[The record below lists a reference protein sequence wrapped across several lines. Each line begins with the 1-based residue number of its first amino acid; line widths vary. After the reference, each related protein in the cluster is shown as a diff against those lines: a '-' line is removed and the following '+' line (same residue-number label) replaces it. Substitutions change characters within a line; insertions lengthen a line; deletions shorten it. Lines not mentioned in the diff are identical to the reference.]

1 MTLSPVIGYSNHMH
15 TCMVVLAHAAAHTP
29 VRREALVIEP
39 CAAGCDKHALVV
51 LQVRHNSVD
60 GLEALHVEEQ

>member
-1 MTLSPVIGYSNHMH
+1 MH

-51 LQVRHNSVD
+51 LQVRHNSVN
-60 GLEALHVEEQ
+60 GLEALHVEEK